1 MLKGMSKLLTGD
13 LLKALCDMGHGD
25 RIAIVDA
32 NFPACTVGKR
42 VIAFPGCSATEIL
55 ATILP
60 LFPLDHIEAEPVLLM
75 DMTKEDRVIMDE
87 PGIWEEFRSMILK
100 EYGNGKSVGKL
111 SRNEFYE
118 VSKDC
123 YLIIQSGEE
132 RLYGNIILVKGVVK

>member
-13 LLKALCDMGHGD
+13 LLKDLYDMGHGD

-32 NFPACTVGKR
+32 NYPAYTNGKK

-55 ATILP
+55 ATILQV
-60 LFPLDHIEAEPVLLM
+60 FPLDHIEAEPVLLM
-75 DMTKEDRVIMDE
+75 DMTKEDRAVMDE
-87 PGIWEEFRSMILK
+87 PCIWAEFCSMIHR
-100 EYGNGKSVGKL
+100 EYGNDKKIGKI

-118 VSKDC
+118 ASKGC